1 MPLERR
7 TGGGFSHR
15 VGRGI
20 STMRAEAPPG
30 IQVDCASFSERE
42 EISERKKSDEN
53 QGGGKSSDRDAY
65 NLREPLKTLPVSYSL
80 SRCLELGNLR

>member
-1 MPLERR
+1 MPFEGEPAEDSLLK
-7 TGGGFSHR
+7 

-20 STMRAEAPPG
+20 STMRAEASPG
-30 IQVDCASFSERE
+30 TQVECASFSERE
-42 EISERKKSDEN
+42 EIFERKKPNEN